1 MVGWKWWVV
10 SQQVVF
16 VCVSAI
22 LGRVTFAIWQG
33 FSCIGCASN
42 IISPGV

>member
-16 VCVSAI
+16 VCLSAI
-22 LGRVTFAIWQG
+22 LGRVTFTLRYG
-33 FSCIGCASN
+33 RDSVVL
-42 IISPGV
+42 GVHPI